1 VWGRV
6 ATRYVPAEH
15 SLVLEVADQGVGIA
29 PQHLARL
36 CNPFFTTKAASGGT
50 GLGLAITATLVHE
63 HGGQLTFQSEPG
75 QGTCVCVTLPSADT
89 TLAAAAASS
98 AEAR

>member
-1 VWGRV
+1 
-6 ATRYVPAEH
+6 
-15 SLVLEVADQGVGIA
+15 
-29 PQHLARL
+29 
-36 CNPFFTTKAASGGT
+36 
-50 GLGLAITATLVHE
+50 LGLAITATLVHE